1 MRPSDQIGGYELRA
15 KLAVGGYCEI
25 WLATQ
30 RGPSGFKRMCTL
42 KLLKE
47 EHLRDDASRRSLMA
61 EARLVARMRHPR
73 IVGLFEFGHDAA
85 TNQLFYS
92 MPYISGRTIS
102 TLIKRGFNTPY
113 FGPAEAL
120 WITIG
125 LFDALSY
132 VHTLRDE
139 TGHPL
144 SVVHRDVSPENLLVS
159 FDGKLTLIDFGIA
172 ISELTS
178 SQTQFRKV
186 KGKAQYLS
194 PEQARGEHAL
204 DRRTDIYAA
213 GLILYFLLTGREA
226 YSSDFMTALN
236 QARNPKLAPLNKVAD
251 IPNELANI
259 AHSMLQPDPARRP
272 NDARELAR
280 HLNAMLQRFYPG
292 YDQWTFSDNVRFI
305 LKREHDEERNFLAAM
320 ESGTQIINS
329 SKPKRPAPP
338 RADASGAHPTARRA
352 INEQSGSGAIRQ
364 NTAVIDTNAPAKPK
378 PTALSESTSPIVGRS
393 SNQHTVPDMP
403 AYNPRGSTTKE
414 MKAAPTK
421 PSKTKPSKTADR
433 SMEDIFEELENL
445 YKKP

>member
-1 MRPSDQIGGYELRA
+1 MRPSDQIGSYELRA

-42 KLLKE
+42 KLLKD
-47 EHLRDDASRRSLMA
+47 EHLRDDSSRRSLMA
-61 EARLVARMRHPR
+61 EARLVARMNHPR

-85 TNQLFYS
+85 TNQLFYA
-92 MPYISGRTIS
+92 MPYISGRTLS

-113 FGPAEAL
+113 FGTAEAL
-120 WITIG
+120 WITIA
-125 LFDALSY
+125 LLDALSY

-139 TGHPL
+139 TSHPL

-178 SQTQFRKV
+178 RQTQFRKV

-226 YSSDFMTALN
+226 YSSDFMAALN

-259 AHSMLQPDPARRP
+259 AHSMLQPDAARRP

-280 HLNAMLQRFYPG
+280 HLNSMLQRFYPG

-338 RADASGAHPTARRA
+338 RAEPPGAPPATTRREPTRV
-352 INEQSGSGAIRQ
+352 INDQSGSGALRHS
-364 NTAVIDTNAPAKPK
+364 TAVIDTNAPAKP
-378 PTALSESTSPIVGRS
+378 TALNEPTSPIIGRS
-393 SNQHTVPDMP
+393 SNQHTVPDIP
-403 AYNPRGSTTKE
+403 AYHPRGATKE

-421 PSKTKPSKTADR
+421 SSKAADR

-445 YKKP
+445 YKKQS